1 MMPTWLFLSS
11 YNQELGGD
19 VVLVA
24 HKCLD
29 YDAKVSIDVFDGKFN
44 RFTISILMHMT
55 PVKIGAFT

>member
-1 MMPTWLFLSS
+1 M
-11 YNQELGGD
+11 
-19 VVLVA
+19 VLVA

-55 PVKIGAFT
+55 PVKIGALT